1 MRNLLSFL
9 VVILLC
15 FQSCEN
21 DGKIE
26 KEIAKIDIDFQVE
39 RFEKLFAEASPNDL
53 PKLKAEYPFMFSRQY
68 HDSIWIARMQDTL
81 QQEMFSEIQ
90 KQYAD
95 FTEINDDIKSLFQH
109 LKYYYPAFKSPRV
122 ITLINDVEY
131 RNKTIVTDSI
141 VLIAIDNYLGSD
153 HMFYGN
159 IQQYIR
165 QNFESPQIVSDLATE
180 YAQQQIYQ
188 PTRKSL
194 LDEMVYFGKILYFK
208 DMMIPFKTDAEK
220 IGYTQE
226 ELDWAI
232 ENEPN
237 IWQFFV
243 ERELLFETDPKLAS
257 RFINP
262 APFTKFNLE
271 LDAESPGRLGQYIGW
286 QIVKAY
292 MENSNADFND
302 MLQMD
307 ATELF
312 NKSKFKPRK

>member
-21 DGKIE
+21 ESNVE
-26 KEIAKIDIDFQVE
+26 KEISKIDIYIKVE
-39 RFEKLFAEASPNDL
+39 RFEKLFAEASSNDL
-53 PKLKAEYPFMFSRQY
+53 PKLKAEYPFMFARQY

-81 QQEMFSEIQ
+81 QQQIFSEIQ
-90 KQYAD
+90 KQYSD
-95 FTEINDDIKSLFQH
+95 FSKVKQEIKNLFQH
-109 LKYYYPAFKSPRV
+109 LKYYNPEFKSPRV

-141 VLIAIDNYLGSD
+141 VLIALDNYLGRD

-159 IQQYIR
+159 IQKYIR
-165 QNFESPQIVSDLATE
+165 QNFEASQIVSDLATE
-180 YAQQQIYQ
+180 YAQKQIYQ
-188 PTRKSL
+188 TERKSL
-194 LDEMVYFGKILYFK
+194 LDEMIYFGKILYFK
-208 DMMIPFKTDAEK
+208 DVMIPFKTDAEK
-220 IGYTQE
+220 IGYTQD
-226 ELDWAI
+226 ELDWAM
-232 ENEPN
+232 ENESN

-243 ERELLFETDPKLAS
+243 ERELLFETDPKLAR

-271 LDAESPGRLGQYIGW
+271 LDAESPGRLGQYMGW
-286 QIVKAY
+286 QIVRAY
-292 MENSNADFND
+292 MENNETDFKD
-302 MLQMD
+302 MMQMD

>member
-9 VVILLC
+9 VVIFLC

-21 DGKIE
+21 DSKVE
-26 KEIAKIDIDFQVE
+26 KEIAKIDIDVQVE

-68 HDSIWIARMQDTL
+68 HDSVWIARMQDTL
-81 QQEMFSEIQ
+81 QQEMFYEIQ

-109 LKYYYPAFKSPRV
+109 LKYYYPAFNSPRV

-141 VLIAIDNYLGSD
+141 ALIAIDNYLGSD

-165 QNFESPQIVSDLATE
+165 QNFEAPQIVSDLATE

-208 DMMIPFKTDAEK
+208 DVMIPFKSDAEK

-243 ERELLFETDPKLAS
+243 ERELLFETDPKLAG

-292 MENSNADFND
+292 MENNDADFND

>member
-9 VVILLC
+9 VIILLC

-21 DGKIE
+21 ESKDE
-26 KEIAKIDIDFQVE
+26 NEISKIDIKVQVE
-39 RFEKLFAEASPNDL
+39 RFEKIFAEASPNDL
-53 PKLKAEYPFMFSRQY
+53 PQLKSDYPFMFSSRY
-68 HDSIWIARMQDTL
+68 HDSIWINRMQDTL

-90 KQYAD
+90 KQYSD
-95 FTEINDDIKSLFQH
+95 FTEINEDIKSLFQH
-109 LKYYYPAFKSPRV
+109 LKYYYPTFKIPRV
-122 ITLINDVEY
+122 ITLINDVQY

-141 VLIAIDNYLGSD
+141 ALIAIDNYLGKD

-165 QNFESPQIVSDLATE
+165 QNFEANQIVSDLATE
-180 YAQQQIYQ
+180 YAQKQIYQ

-194 LDEMVYFGKILYFK
+194 IDEMIYFGKILYFK
-208 DMMIPFKTDAEK
+208 DMMIPFITDAEK

-243 ERELLFETDPKLAS
+243 EREVLFETDPKLAS

-292 MENSNADFND
+292 MENNNTDFND

-312 NKSKFKPRK
+312 NNSKFKPRK

>member
-15 FQSCEN
+15 FLSCEK
-21 DGKIE
+21 DSKVE
-26 KEIAKIDIDFQVE
+26 KEIANIDIDVQVE
-39 RFEKLFAEASPNDL
+39 RFEKLFAEASPKDL
-53 PKLKAEYPFMFSRQY
+53 PKLKDEYPFMFSRQY

-90 KQYAD
+90 KKYAD

-109 LKYYYPAFKSPRV
+109 LKYYYPAFRSPRV

-141 VLIAIDNYLGSD
+141 ALIAIDNYLGSD

-159 IQQYIR
+159 IQKYIR
-165 QNFESPQIVSDLATE
+165 QNFEAPQIVSDLATE

-188 PTRKSL
+188 PSRKSL

-208 DMMIPFKTDAEK
+208 DVMIPFKSDAEK

-243 ERELLFETDPKLAS
+243 ERELLFETDPKLAG

-292 MENSNADFND
+292 MENNDADFND

>member
-1 MRNLLSFL
+1 
-9 VVILLC
+9 LLC

-21 DGKIE
+21 DSKVE
-26 KEIAKIDIDFQVE
+26 KEIAKIDIDVQVE

-53 PKLKAEYPFMFSRQY
+53 PKLKAQYPFMFSRQY

-90 KQYAD
+90 KKYAD

-141 VLIAIDNYLGSD
+141 ALIAIDNYLGSD

-159 IQQYIR
+159 IQKYIR
-165 QNFESPQIVSDLATE
+165 QNFEAPQIVSDLATE

-188 PTRKSL
+188 PSRKSL

-226 ELDWAI
+226 ELDWAV

-237 IWQFFV
+237 IWEYFV
-243 ERELLFETDPKLAS
+243 ERELLFETDPKLAG

-271 LDAESPGRLGQYIGW
+271 LDAESPGRLGQFIGW

-292 MENSNADFND
+292 MENNEADFND

>member
-15 FQSCEN
+15 FQSCEKDN
-21 DGKIE
+21 KVE
-26 KEIAKIDIDFQVE
+26 KEIANIDIDVQVE
-39 RFEKLFAEASPNDL
+39 RFEKLFAEASPKDL

-81 QQEMFSEIQ
+81 QQEMFTEIQ
-90 KQYAD
+90 KKYAD

-109 LKYYYPAFKSPRV
+109 LKYYYPAFRSPRV

-141 VLIAIDNYLGSD
+141 ALIAIDNYLGSD

-159 IQQYIR
+159 IQKYIR
-165 QNFESPQIVSDLATE
+165 QNFEAPQIVSDLATE

-188 PTRKSL
+188 PSRKSL

-208 DMMIPFKTDAEK
+208 DVMIPLKSDAEK

-243 ERELLFETDPKLAS
+243 ERELLFETDPKLAG

-292 MENSNADFND
+292 MENNDADFND

>member
-21 DGKIE
+21 DGKVE
-26 KEIAKIDIDFQVE
+26 KEIAKIDIDVQVE
-39 RFEKLFAEASPNDL
+39 RFEKLFAEASPKDL

-90 KQYAD
+90 KKYAN
-95 FTEINDDIKSLFQH
+95 FTEIDQEIKSLFQH

-131 RNKTIVTDSI
+131 RNKTIITDSI
-141 VLIAIDNYLGSD
+141 ALIAIDNYLGSD

-159 IQQYIR
+159 IQKYIR
-165 QNFESPQIVSDLATE
+165 QNFEAPQIVSDLATE

-208 DMMIPFKTDAEK
+208 DVMVPFKSDAEK

-243 ERELLFETDPKLAS
+243 ERELLFETDPKLAG

-292 MENSNADFND
+292 MENNDADFND

>member
-9 VVILLC
+9 VIILLC

-21 DGKIE
+21 ESKDE
-26 KEIAKIDIDFQVE
+26 NEISKIDIKVQVE
-39 RFEKLFAEASPNDL
+39 RFEKIFAEASTSDL
-53 PKLKAEYPFMFSRQY
+53 PQLKSDYPFMFSSRY
-68 HDSIWIARMQDTL
+68 HDSIWINRMQDTL

-90 KQYAD
+90 KQYSD
-95 FTEINDDIKSLFQH
+95 FTEINEDIKSLFQH
-109 LKYYYPAFKSPRV
+109 LKYYYPTFKIPRV
-122 ITLINDVEY
+122 ITLINDVQY

-141 VLIAIDNYLGSD
+141 ALIAIDNYLGKD

-165 QNFESPQIVSDLATE
+165 QNFEANQIVSDLATE
-180 YAQQQIYQ
+180 YAQKQIYQ

-194 LDEMVYFGKILYFK
+194 IDEMIYFGKILYFK
-208 DMMIPFKTDAEK
+208 DMMIPFITDAEK

-243 ERELLFETDPKLAS
+243 EREVLFETDPKLAS

-292 MENSNADFND
+292 MENNNTDFKD

-307 ATELF
+307 AKELF
-312 NKSKFKPRK
+312 NNSKFKPRK

>member
-1 MRNLLSFL
+1 MRNLLS
-9 VVILLC
+9 LLIVMLLF
-15 FQSCEN
+15 FQACKN
-21 DGKIE
+21 DSKIE
-26 KEIAKIDIDFQVE
+26 KEISKIDINVHTE
-39 RFEKLFAEASPNDL
+39 RFEKLFTEASPSDL
-53 PKLKAEYPFMFSRQY
+53 PQLKTDYPFMFSSRY
-68 HDSIWIARMQDTL
+68 HDSIWINRMQDTL

-95 FTEINDDIKSLFQH
+95 FADIDEEIKSLFQH
-109 LKYYYPAFKSPRV
+109 LKYYYPTFKTPRV
-122 ITLINDVEY
+122 ITLINDVQY
-131 RNKTIVTDSI
+131 RSKTIVTDSI
-141 VLIAIDNYLGSD
+141 ALIAIDNYLGKD

-165 QNFESPQIVSDLATE
+165 QNFEANQIVSDLATE
-180 YAQQQIYQ
+180 YAQKQIYQ
-188 PTRKSL
+188 PARKSL
-194 LDEMVYFGKILYFK
+194 IDEMVYFGKLLYFK
-208 DMMIPFKTDAEK
+208 DVMIPFKTDAEK

-243 ERELLFETDPKLAS
+243 EKELLFETNPKLAS

-292 MENSNADFND
+292 MENNDTDFKD

>member
-15 FQSCEN
+15 FLSCEK
-21 DGKIE
+21 DSKVE
-26 KEIAKIDIDFQVE
+26 KEIANIDIDVQVE
-39 RFEKLFAEASPNDL
+39 RFEKLFAEASPKDL

-141 VLIAIDNYLGSD
+141 ALIAIDNYLGSD

-165 QNFESPQIVSDLATE
+165 QNFESSQIVSDLATE
-180 YAQQQIYQ
+180 YAQKQIYQ

-208 DMMIPFKTDAEK
+208 DVMIPFKTDAEK

-271 LDAESPGRLGQYIGW
+271 LDDESPGRLGQYIGW

-292 MENSNADFND
+292 MENNDADFND

>member
-21 DGKIE
+21 DGKVE
-26 KEIAKIDIDFQVE
+26 KEIAKIDIDAQVE
-39 RFEKLFAEASPNDL
+39 RFEKLFAEASPKDL

-90 KQYAD
+90 KKYAD

-109 LKYYYPAFKSPRV
+109 LKYYYPAFRSPRV

-141 VLIAIDNYLGSD
+141 ALIAIDNYLGSD

-159 IQQYIR
+159 IQKYIR
-165 QNFESPQIVSDLATE
+165 QNFEAPQIVSDLATD

-188 PTRKSL
+188 PSRKSL

-208 DMMIPFKTDAEK
+208 DVMIPFKSDAEK

-243 ERELLFETDPKLAS
+243 ERELLFETDPKLAG

-286 QIVKAY
+286 QIIKAY
-292 MENSNADFND
+292 MENNDADFND